1 MKKLIL
7 SVLFLSLFSCA
18 SKKQEDSLSAKRNK
32 ILFERF
38 LNLEIKTI
46 LEESPELN
54 IGSELILKDS
64 TTAIEVAE
72 VILFNIYGKK
82 NIIKQRPYTILPVQD
97 KYWVMEGSLPKNTK
111 GGVFFII
118 LDARNSKVLKV
129 KHGK

>member
-1 MKKLIL
+1 MKQLLLLFIL
-7 SVLFLSLFSCA
+7 FSLFSC
-18 SKKQEDSLSAKRNK
+18 STKKYDYSEMKKEQEF
-32 ILFERF
+32 FERF
-38 LNLEIKTI
+38 LKIEIALI
-46 LEESPELN
+46 EQENPELN
-54 IGSELILKDS
+54 IGTELILKDS
-64 TTAIEVAE
+64 TAAVEVAE